1 MLPRLVVGVLQR
13 HPKAL
18 GLSRLQLWKILPL
31 VVMAAGLGWEPLSQ
45 WAPQGCHFCLT
56 QTVRVASG
64 LCRVAS
70 DALGGAS
77 RWLSPFHHPL
87 ARKTTVLRVYSFG
100 LQLCHMVV
108 VS

>member
-31 VVMAAGLGWEPLSQ
+31 VVMAAGRGWEPLSQ
-45 WAPQGCHFCLT
+45 WAPQGCHFWLT

-64 LCRVAS
+64 LCRMAS
-70 DALGGAS
+70 DALGGGSLLAFTIPPAS
-77 RWLSPFHHPL
+77 
-87 ARKTTVLRVYSFG
+87 
-100 LQLCHMVV
+100 C
-108 VS
+108 